1 MKNFS
6 IKILKS
12 KKYLKNDEGSFTL
25 EASLVFP
32 VILFTLCLLMFF
44 CVLLYQKSMLSQY
57 ASASSER
64 SAYSWENS
72 HKEPKTG
79 AFPEDEYDRL
89 YWRLADDHMLGSLFG
104 TFGAES
110 VSSISVP
117 SEGLEG
123 NLTSQKMSQTAASL
137 PSTYSGTMEYEN
149 KFMNRQITTK
159 IDQFVSLPMVDFL
172 LDSDR
177 KIYFSGRAV
186 VVEPDEF
193 IRNIELIRYYGAR
206 FSGTGTPGDPSE
218 IAKILGKLMGK

>member
-1 MKNFS
+1 MTSFLNRYDT
-6 IKILKS
+6 LK
-12 KKYLKNDEGSFTL
+12 KHLKNDEGSFTL

-72 HKEPKTG
+72 HKEPQTG
-79 AFPEDEYDRL
+79 AFPENEYDRL

-104 TFGAES
+104 SFGVDSASAISIPAE
-110 VSSISVP
+110 V
-117 SEGLEG
+117 SEGD
-123 NLTSQKMSQTAASL
+123 LTAQKMSQTAAALS
-137 PSTYSGTMEYEN
+137 SAYSGTMQYEN
-149 KFMNRQITTK
+149 KLMNRQITTK

-172 LDSDR
+172 LDSDH
-177 KIYFSGRAV
+177 KIYFSASSA

-193 IRNIELIRYYGAR
+193 IRNIELLRYYGAR
-206 FSGTGTPGDPSE
+206 FSGMGTPGDPTE
-218 IAKILGKLMGK
+218 MANILKKLTGK

>member
-1 MKNFS
+1 MTSFLNRYEP
-6 IKILKS
+6 LK
-12 KKYLKNDEGSFTL
+12 KHLKNDEGSFTL

-72 HKEPKTG
+72 HKEPLTG
-79 AFPEDEYDRL
+79 AFPENEYDRL

-104 TFGAES
+104 SFGAES
-110 VSSISVP
+110 ASAISLPAEVS
-117 SEGLEG
+117 EDD
-123 NLTSQKMSQTAASL
+123 LTAQKMSQTAAALS
-137 PSTYSGTMEYEN
+137 SAYSGTMLYEN
-149 KFMNRQITTK
+149 KLMNRQITTK

-172 LDSDR
+172 LGSDH
-177 KIYFSGRAV
+177 KIYFSGSAV

-193 IRNIELIRYYGAR
+193 IRNIELLRYYGAR
-206 FSGTGTPGDPSE
+206 FSGMGTPGDPTE
-218 IAKILGKLMGK
+218 IANILKKLTGK

>member
-6 IKILKS
+6 NKLLKIRKHLR
-12 KKYLKNDEGSFTL
+12 NDDGSFTL

-79 AFPEDEYDRL
+79 AFPENEYDRL

-104 TFGAES
+104 SFGVES

-117 SEGLEG
+117 TERLEG

-137 PSTYSGTMEYEN
+137 SSTYSGTMEYEN

-159 IDQFVSLPMVDFL
+159 IDQFVSLPMVGFL
-172 LDSDR
+172 LNSDR
-177 KIYFSGRAV
+177 KIHQSGKST

-206 FSGTGTPGDPSE
+206 FAGMGTPGDPSE
-218 IAKILGKLMGK
+218 IASILGKLTGK

>member
-6 IKILKS
+6 NKLFRFRNH
-12 KKYLKNDEGSFTL
+12 LRDDNGSFTL

-44 CVLLYQKSMLSQY
+44 CVLLYQKSMLTQY

-64 SAYSWENS
+64 SAYNWENS

-89 YWRLADDHMLGSLFG
+89 YWRLADDYMLGSLFG

-110 VSSISVP
+110 ASSISVP
-117 SEGLEG
+117 SERLEG

-137 PSTYSGTMEYEN
+137 PSMYSGTMEYEN

-159 IDQFVSLPMVDFL
+159 IDQLVSLPMVGFL
-172 LDSDR
+172 LHRDR
-177 KIYFSGRAV
+177 KIHHSGKAT

-206 FSGTGTPGDPSE
+206 FSGMGTPGDPSE
-218 IAKILGKLMGK
+218 IAQILGKLTGK